1 MGACS
6 QKSHIPQCSS
16 LSTLFLMLFCRQKK
30 LHILQSPPYPPMLL
44 IFRTDSSFPHHK
56 PRVDHLLNH
65 VVPIHVMN
73 ALHHL
78 SVQSITLTYIFLW
91 STVGTKI
98 RYQMWYYG
106 KSSNIHVCIH
116 KMHTYIKAGL
126 LVYFIVNMYIYKYIV
141 YIYI

>member
-1 MGACS
+1 
-6 QKSHIPQCSS
+6 
-16 LSTLFLMLFCRQKK
+16 
-30 LHILQSPPYPPMLL
+30 MLL

-126 LVYFIVNMYIYKYIV
+126 LVYFKVNMCV
-141 YIYI
+141 YIYICVCDEIYIYSLQPGVSKVSLAFKSFF